1 MTRSSVSLAKR
12 TARQSPMSFST
23 PAAFR
28 KAQREVEEFHR
39 FQTVSADLI
48 AVNEKICRLRPA
60 EPEQGAWT
68 PQEKNGC

>member
-1 MTRSSVSLAKR
+1 MGSP
-12 TARQSPMSFST
+12 RQGCVGTSPER
-23 PAAFR
+23 AGW
-28 KAQREVEEFHR
+28 FHR

-68 PQEKNGC
+68 PQEKKRLLKSIARSLAK